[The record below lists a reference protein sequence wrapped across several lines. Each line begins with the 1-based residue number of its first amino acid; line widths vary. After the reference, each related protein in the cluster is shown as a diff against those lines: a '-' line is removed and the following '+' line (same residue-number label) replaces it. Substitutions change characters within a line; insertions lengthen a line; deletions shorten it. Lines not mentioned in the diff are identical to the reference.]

1 MLRTVFARNIRMIS
15 STRAAG
21 MQLRLYSDKFQERE
35 TASENMYIRKKEEEE
50 LKALRE
56 KLAQVEKQ
64 VDDLKKHV
72 DEKEAQAKSK

>member
-1 MLRTVFARNIRMIS
+1 MLRTVFARNARMITS
-15 STRAAG
+15 ARAAG
-21 MQLRLYSDKFQERE
+21 LQMRSYSDKFQERE